1 MIERVMFGA
10 ALAALVAGLYLT
22 APDTIEA
29 QAQLDRY
36 CDMVDA
42 WQDSGGEHGWPPYR
56 KDENIECE
64 Q

>member
-10 ALAALVAGLYLT
+10 ALAALVAALYLT

-56 KDENIECE
+56 ENVDCE
-64 Q
+64 E